1 MRERDMH
8 ATIRTA
14 RAAGALYLLMSL
26 AGFFSIIVVGRALIV
41 SGDATATADK
51 ILASETL
58 FRLGIVSELVSAT
71 LFIFTAVA
79 LFRLLGGVNRTLA
92 WLMVALLVV
101 AVPISYLNVVNELV
115 ALALLH
121 GVDYLSVFPR
131 EQLNAQAML
140 FLELHRQGIVV
151 ASIFWGLWLFPFGL
165 LVMRSGFIP
174 SILGILLIAVC
185 FAYLA
190 NSLTLLLLP
199 SYGQVVGQVALILE
213 ATGETAIIAWLLIKG
228 ARVQGSVALAA

>member
-1 MRERDMH
+1 MH

-26 AGFFSIIVVGRALIV
+26 AGFFSIIGVSRTLIV
-41 SGDATATADK
+41 SGNATATATADK
-51 ILASETL
+51 ILASEAL

-79 LFRLLGGVNRTLA
+79 LFRLLGGVNKTLA

-121 GVDYLSVFPR
+121 GADYLSVFPR

-174 SILGILLIAVC
+174 RILGILLIAVC

-199 SYGQVVGQVALILE
+199 SYGQVVGQAALILE
-213 ATGETAIIAWLLIKG
+213 AAGETAIIAWLLIKG
-228 ARVQGSVALAA
+228 ARAQPVAAPTS